1 MPAFDS
7 EHKICWVTWA
17 CTDVRNQKKY
27 FDKAEDAQD
36 KHDGETKKKKRDKSD
51 DDDAAEKTKKPKKSR
66 ESEPD
71 AEHKSGK
78 RPRKQK

>member
-17 CTDVRNQKKY
+17 CTDVRNQN
-27 FDKAEDAQD
+27 
-36 KHDGETKKKKRDKSD
+36 KSD